1 MPADPGC
8 HLGKSIPRREN
19 QEGKGEG
26 QDKASRHLTQGPSA
40 GPCRGRRSSLQVE
53 EPVQPLFQK
62 IFLREPGHDPGA
74 GKIVSPYFNQGRSQ
88 GVRRRRK
95 GKIMR
100 VGNEFQVSPYHV
112 EQPGSL
118 GNKKEKPGEK
128 ADQHPAQWIPPLRVT
143 LFVPKNRFDL
153 LVAERIE
160 EVGGN
165 IYVRGEKP
173 GRAGKAQPGR
183 EKEDSVGLQAAFF

>member
-1 MPADPGC
+1 MPAVPGC
-8 HLGKSIPRREN
+8 RLGKNIPQRKN

-26 QDKASRHLTQGPSA
+26 QDKAGRHLIQGPSA
-40 GPCRGRRSSLQVE
+40 GPCRGRSSSLQVE

-62 IFLREPGHDPGA
+62 IFLREPGHDPAA
-74 GKIVSPYFNQGRSQ
+74 GKVVSPYFNQGRGQ

-95 GKIMR
+95 GKIMS
-100 VGNEFQVSPYHV
+100 VGNEFQVSLHPV

-128 ADQHPAQWIPPLRVT
+128 ADQHPAQRIPPLRVT
-143 LFVPKNRFDL
+143 LFVPKNRFDF

-160 EVGGN
+160 EV
-165 IYVRGEKP
+165 
-173 GRAGKAQPGR
+173 
-183 EKEDSVGLQAAFF
+183 